1 MLEKIKNFYD
11 EHAAFVICV
20 AAIILSVFGGAIFN
34 ACKHSGG
41 SDERKGVCTDGVAVP
56 PVDEQL
62 DRARKNQQ
70 ELTKRVS
77 DAEGTAKDI
86 AGAVHDADKAAG
98 NLESQL
104 RDAGEI
110 IAECK
115 QILARVQ
122 IRDAKKAE

>member
-1 MLEKIKNFYD
+1 MLKIKD
-11 EHAAFVICV
+11 CSEHTALVVAL
-20 AAIILSVFGGAIFN
+20 AAIILSLLCGSCYN
-34 ACKHSGG
+34 ACKQ
-41 SDERKGVCTDGVAVP
+41 RRAGVCTDGVAVP

-62 DRARKNQQ
+62 ERARKNQQ

-86 AGAVHDADKAAG
+86 AGAVRDADKAAG